1 MKKVLKYLSVTQLME
16 DVRDM
21 NGVMPVRRFV
31 ITTIA
36 AGAGVYGA
44 CLLYRINYV
53 LAFVVMLVA
62 VAMIPG
68 MALKDAYAIST
79 GRLKRCLSR
88 AIEELEYG
96 MGQRVYE
103 DALRII
109 EEEYDCARIRTLH
122 KFIVSVE
129 EKGGR
134 YRGAMEVLLEDFD
147 RWVILL
153 LA

>member
-68 MALKDAYAIST
+68 LVRNYLGNAV
-79 GRLKRCLSR
+79 R
-88 AIEELEYG
+88 
-96 MGQRVYE
+96 QRDLLMWMY
-103 DALRII
+103 IF
-109 EEEYDCARIRTLH
+109 IR
-122 KFIVSVE
+122 
-129 EKGGR
+129 
-134 YRGAMEVLLEDFD
+134 
-147 RWVILL
+147 
-153 LA
+153 